1 MNTWTKEKPTR
12 GEWWLSIALDKRPA
26 ARGAPFPAVIKCHVD
41 LISPGHLW
49 VVDGIEPTKHV
60 RYDKGGDWLPLDQSW
75 FAGAQWKR
83 VDPDPAD
90 PFAQEAR
97 DNA

>member
-1 MNTWTKEKPTR
+1 
-12 GEWWLSIALDKRPA
+12 
-26 ARGAPFPAVIKCHVD
+26 
-41 LISPGHLW
+41 